1 MALRPEVIQRL
12 LLAKSIL
19 GPYRFAPWGEPD
31 DYDVALQVLASHD
44 AADLVFAAIADHQ
57 GKFGNKGSK
66 RSPSMTEALGLV
78 DCEKTFS
85 KPTTYFSQ
93 LNEARDSLKHR
104 GILPN
109 AKQWGRAGQ
118 SAYEKLSEVCRV
130 CISFSL
136 DEIDESTLLHNKDVR
151 GYFNQ
156 AKDAV
161 GMKQYKK
168 ALEEIG
174 KALCILLDENHA
186 VGDIRVGEAKAEH
199 AIKLSG
205 FGVHA
210 NEFLRLQEFLPEV
223 SHFGEDPFRITWK
236 QSEFGHPGNW
246 REDVAQF
253 CVEAFLNIAPRIQDA
268 KWIPQAI
275 ELSYFYKYKVTAKE
289 ETVEIWEEVHQ
300 IMDLHGESVTTKREI
315 GQLHKGEPRTFNAT
329 HQPIVLTW
337 YDEVEARSYKVV
349 KLQDNFVYS
358 ALFPGPSQFVLFDKV
373 TITCVPTGLMGEH
386 FPDLVEIPW
395 EPDDESAEEQS

>member
-1 MALRPEVIQRL
+1 
-12 LLAKSIL
+12 
-19 GPYRFAPWGEPD
+19 
-31 DYDVALQVLASHD
+31 
-44 AADLVFAAIADHQ
+44 
-57 GKFGNKGSK
+57 
-66 RSPSMTEALGLV
+66 MTDALGLV
-78 DCEKTFS
+78 DCDKTFS

-118 SAYEKLSEVCRV
+118 NAYEKLSEVCRV
-130 CISFSL
+130 CINFSL
-136 DEIDESTLLHNKDVR
+136 DEVDESTLLHNKDVR
-151 GYFNQ
+151 GYFNE

-210 NEFLRLQEFLPEV
+210 NDFLRLQEFLPQV
-223 SHFGEDPFRITWK
+223 FRLGEEPFRITWK

-246 REDVAQF
+246 REDAARF
-253 CVEAFLNIAPRIQDA
+253 CLEAFLNIAPRIQDA
-268 KWIPQAI
+268 KWIPRAI
-275 ELSYFYKYKVTAKE
+275 ELSYLYEYKVTAKE
-289 ETVEIWEEVHQ
+289 DDVEIWVKAYTLTSEVTRNTV
-300 IMDLHGESVTTKREI
+300 DRLNKGESKTFSPSAQPLVSEWRDER
-315 GQLHKGEPRTFNAT
+315 GESF
-329 HQPIVLTW
+329 
-337 YDEVEARSYKVV
+337 KVV
-349 KLQDNFVYS
+349 KLQDNTIYGG
-358 ALFPGPSQFVLFDKV
+358 LFPGSDHFVRLDKV
-373 TITCVPTGLMGEH
+373 IVTCVPRDLEWLRER
-386 FPDLVEIPW
+386 FPYLVEMPW
-395 EPDDESAEEQS
+395 MPDDGDDG